1 MRSVDVSPLMTKTIW
16 ITRTQP
22 AAAQSALVWAEAGFE
37 PESLP
42 LLDVTPVSHPPIP
55 DEAILIFTAKNGLDH
70 VASSGHRAICVG
82 DATAAHAESR
92 GFRDV
97 VSVDGTSADITR
109 WVLANLKKDKPIIH
123 VSGRHVRGTIT
134 EDLAAAGYDAK
145 RIITYESTPIPA
157 WPVKRISHV
166 ALYSPLAAKTFAELA
181 RERDV
186 STLTTVSISKA
197 TNAELDGLSLN
208 ARYIATRPTEAALV
222 MAAQTP

>member
-1 MRSVDVSPLMTKTIW
+1 MTKTIW

-22 AAAQSALVWAEAGFE
+22 AAAQSASVWAEAGFE
-37 PESLP
+37 PEVLA
-42 LLDVTPVSHPPIP
+42 LLDVMPVAYSPIP
-55 DEAILIFTAKNGLDH
+55 KNAILIFTAKNGVDH
-70 VASSGHRAICVG
+70 MAQTDHRAICVG
-82 DATAAHAESR
+82 DATAAHAEAS

-109 WVLANLKKDKPIIH
+109 WVLANLNKDGTLIH
-123 VSGRHVRGTIT
+123 ISGRHVRGTIT
-134 EDLAAAGYDAK
+134 EDLAAAGYNAT
-145 RIITYESTPIPA
+145 RVITYELTPVPT

-222 MAAQTP
+222 KAVQTP